1 MTNSSRKILLAW
13 LVATLPALAL
23 AQTQPAKPAA
33 PPPRPKPVVIS
44 TPTPNQQWQRQ
55 VDRQQVQ
62 NRLNQNALREQL
74 RQDNLDRQ
82 RTNAADPALRNQ
94 LDNADRSQQ
103 QLYRARQDDAVR
115 RYQTLQRP
123 EATQTVP
130 ARSGSAGH

>member
-13 LVATLPALAL
+13 LVAMLPALAM

-82 RTNAADPALRNQ
+82 RTNATDPALRNQ

-103 QLYRARQDDAVR
+103 QLYRARQDAAAQ

-123 EATQTVP
+123 DATRAVP